1 MLGNLRNNPHMLNS
15 LISASGFGD
24 VTLLAEIGVIFFLLG
39 LIAFAA
45 ARFQISAVPF
55 FLLVGLAFGEGGI
68 SDVDVS
74 GEYLDTTAAIGALL
88 LLLLLGLE
96 YSAREL
102 ATSIQVHYRA
112 GILDFAFNAIPGA
125 LLGWMLGW
133 GIVGVVGLAG
143 ITYVSSSG
151 IASQLMRDAG
161 AQRSEVA
168 KRTVSILVIEDLALA
183 PYLPIVTALVS
194 GISVWQGLISV
205 GVALIIT
212 GLVLIVGMRTE
223 NWFAQILN
231 SPDPRALL
239 LTVLGAAL
247 MAAGGAELIGFS
259 GAVAAFL
266 VGLILSGEVANAV
279 RLRLGPLRD
288 LASSVFFLFFGLA
301 TDPRDIPEVLP
312 YAIGLAIVGTVG
324 KFAVAKYITR
334 GMLDPMSWRRVGA
347 FLTPRG
353 EFSILIAGLLGAAT
367 FSTELQ
373 AMTTAYVIT
382 TAIIG
387 SIFVMYW
394 RSGFAIRTNP

>member
-1 MLGNLRNNPHMLNS
+1 MVNHV
-15 LISASGFGD
+15 IAASSFGD
-24 VTLLAEIGVIFFLLG
+24 VTLLAEIGVIFFFLG
-39 LIAFAA
+39 LIAFLA

-68 SDVDVS
+68 SNIDVS

-102 ATSIQVHYRA
+102 ATSMQTHFRA
-112 GILDFAFNAIPGA
+112 GILDFVFNAIPGA

-133 GIVGVVGLAG
+133 GIIGVVGLAG

-168 KRTVSILVIEDLALA
+168 KRTVAILVIEDLALA

-194 GISVWQGLISV
+194 GIGVWQGLFSV
-205 GVALIIT
+205 GVALIVT

-223 NWFAQILN
+223 NWFARILN

-247 MAAGGAELIGFS
+247 MAAGGAELVGFS

-312 YAIGLAIVGTVG
+312 YAIGLAIVGTIG

-334 GMLDPMSWRRVGA
+334 GMLDPLSWRRVGA

-387 SIFVMYW
+387 SVFVMYW
-394 RSGFAIRTNP
+394 RSGFADPKSAQDASGSH

>member
-1 MLGNLRNNPHMLNS
+1 
-15 LISASGFGD
+15 
-24 VTLLAEIGVIFFLLG
+24 
-39 LIAFAA
+39 
-45 ARFQISAVPF
+45 
-55 FLLVGLAFGEGGI
+55 
-68 SDVDVS
+68 
-74 GEYLDTTAAIGALL
+74 
-88 LLLLLGLE
+88 LGLE

-102 ATSIQVHYRA
+102 ATSMQTHYRA
-112 GILDFAFNAIPGA
+112 GILDFVFNAIPGA

-133 GIVGVVGLAG
+133 GIIGVVGLAG

-168 KRTVSILVIEDLALA
+168 KRTVAILVIEDLALA

-194 GISVWQGLISV
+194 GIGVWQGLFSV
-205 GVALIIT
+205 GVALIVT

-223 NWFAQILN
+223 NWFARILN

-247 MAAGGAELIGFS
+247 MAAGGAELVGFS

-312 YAIGLAIVGTVG
+312 YAIGLAIVGTIG

-334 GMLDPMSWRRVGA
+334 GMLDPLSWRRVGA

-387 SIFVMYW
+387 SVFVMYW
-394 RSGFAIRTNP
+394 RSGFADPKSAQDASGSH